1 MKDKNEIFKSILNV
15 ERLILIISLIMF
27 ISLVM
32 VITSMPIGETYQTLL
47 IYILTIY
54 LVMLCFL
61 MLRIE
66 QIVGYF
72 ECSKCHHK
80 HTPSY
85 LNVLK
90 AMHIGRTRY
99 LKCPKCNKKS
109 WNKKVIN

>member
-15 ERLILIISLIMF
+15 ERIILIISLIMF
-27 ISLVM
+27 I
-32 VITSMPIGETYQTLL
+32 TSMSIDNTYQTLL
-47 IYILTIY
+47 ISILTIF

-80 HTPSY
+80 HIPSY

-99 LKCPKCNKKS
+99 LKCPKCSKKS
-109 WNKKVIN
+109 WNKKVTR